1 MEHLSEIVADFYIK
15 RNIIEADD
23 KEIYQ
28 YGVFLILNE
37 VFTFLLIFILS
48 ILMKKFRFSLE
59 FLIPFC
65 VTRIFCGGFHAKKV
79 FICRFTMIS
88 TFLFIV
94 VLSYILINISNLILI
109 EILALSFVILLPF
122 IPVRH
127 PNKTLS
133 EELIKK
139 NKICGIISFILF
151 SVIAILTFIFI
162 NRQDGIMITLSLTAV
177 TVLAIVGSLRL
188 EGGTSH
194 EKVNR

>member
-1 MEHLSEIVADFYIK
+1 MEHLSEIVADFYVK
-15 RNIIEADD
+15 RDIIETGD

-48 ILMKKFRFSLE
+48 ILMKKFRFALE

-94 VLSYILINISNLILI
+94 ALSYILININ
-109 EILALSFVILLPF
+109 P
-122 IPVRH
+122 
-127 PNKTLS
+127 
-133 EELIKK
+133 
-139 NKICGIISFILF
+139 IIFQEVYDETNIYY
-151 SVIAILTFIFI
+151 
-162 NRQDGIMITLSLTAV
+162 
-177 TVLAIVGSLRL
+177 
-188 EGGTSH
+188 
-194 EKVNR
+194 